1 VKKIIADARVLHRP
15 RGCGSLFELDWLERN
30 MRLTLELLGI
40 LTLGCALTSASA
52 VDAPKSA
59 PIKIAVFEFELD
71 DLTPSAALLN
81 QTKSAP
87 DTMDKATAT
96 ARQELAQSGHY
107 SVIDASKVDM
117 RFLSGRSLLNCD
129 GCEAESALQL
139 GADQSLVGAVIRA
152 TETDY
157 YLAIQIRDVRT
168 GKILDRQDANFAG
181 SEEGWPSGVR
191 MLMKHQVLVTHEPT
205 PSPPSP

>member
-1 VKKIIADARVLHRP
+1 MRAHARLLHP
-15 RGCGSLFELDWLERN
+15 PGGSGSLFELYLLERN
-30 MRLTLELLGI
+30 MRLTLEFLGI
-40 LTLGCALTSASA
+40 LTLGCALTSGSA
-52 VDAPKSA
+52 VDAPKSP

-71 DLTPSAALLN
+71 DASPSAALLN
-81 QTKSAP
+81 KPRSAP
-87 DTMDKATAT
+87 ATMDKATAT
-96 ARQELAQSGHY
+96 ARQELTQSGHY

-117 RFLSGRSLLNCD
+117 KFLSGRSLLNCD
-129 GCEAESALQL
+129 GCEASSALQL

-157 YLAIQIRDVRT
+157 YVAIQIRDVRT
-168 GKILDRQDANFAG
+168 GKILDQQDANFAG

-191 MLMKHQVLVTHEPT
+191 MLMRHQVLVTHDPT